1 MARVAVLLGG
11 MSAEREVSLVTGEAF
26 AMAVERLGHEC
37 IRIDA
42 GADVASRLTATK
54 PDVAL
59 IGLHGKFGE
68 DGAIQ
73 GLLELM
79 GIPYTGSGVL
89 ASAAAMDKVM
99 SKLLF
104 ERVGIPTAPFVVH
117 RRAEAEPTPPGGYP
131 CIVKPAS
138 EGSSVGVSLVH
149 GPDELGAALEHA
161 HRFDPVVLVE
171 RYVKGREI
179 QVALLDGVVL
189 GTLEIV
195 CEGHEFYDYQSKYTA
210 GLARHLCPAPL
221 ADDVRMR
228 LEALSRRANDV
239 LGCEGATRAEFLL
252 ENDREPWM
260 LEINTLPGMTPT
272 SLVPEIAAKAGI
284 GFDELVGRLI
294 AGARLKIPRLGS
306 GA

>member
-11 MSAEREVSLVTGEAF
+11 MSTEREVSLVTGEAF
-26 AMAVERLGHEC
+26 TAAVARLGHEA
-37 IRIDA
+37 IRIDVGVDLA
-42 GADVASRLTATK
+42 ARLADAQ

-68 DGAIQ
+68 DGAVQ
-73 GLLELM
+73 GLLEVM

-89 ASAAAMDKVM
+89 ASAVAMDKVS
-99 SKLLF
+99 SKRLF
-104 ERVGIPTAPFVVH
+104 ENAGIPTAPFVVH
-117 RRAEAEPTPPGGYP
+117 RAGEPLPTPPGGFP

-149 GPDELGAALEHA
+149 TAAELLPSLSVA
-161 HRFDPVVLVE
+161 HRYDAVALVE

-179 QVALLDGVVL
+179 QVAILDGRVL

-195 CEGHEFYDYQSKYTA
+195 PEGHELYDYETKYTA
-210 GLARHLCPAPL
+210 GLAKHLCPAPL
-221 ADDVRMR
+221 ADAVRLR
-228 LEALSRRANDV
+228 IEELARRANEL
-239 LGCEGATRAEFLL
+239 LGCEGATRVEFLL
-252 ENDREPWM
+252 EHDRDPWI

-272 SLVPEIAAKAGI
+272 SLVPEIAGHAGI
-284 GFDELVGRLI
+284 SFDELVTRLL
-294 AGARLKIPRLGS
+294 ASARLKIPRVGS

>member
-26 AMAVERLGHEC
+26 TAAVARLGHEA
-37 IRIDA
+37 IRVDV
-42 GADVASRLTATK
+42 GADLAQRLTDAK

-68 DGAIQ
+68 DGAVQ
-73 GLLELM
+73 GLLEVM
-79 GIPYTGSGVL
+79 GVPYTGSGVL
-89 ASAAAMDKVM
+89 ASAVAMDKVT
-99 SKLLF
+99 SKRLF
-104 ERVGIPTAPFVVH
+104 ENAGIPTAPFVIH
-117 RRAEAEPTPPGGYP
+117 RAGEPLPAPPGGFP

-149 GPDELGAALEHA
+149 DASELLPSLSVA
-161 HRFDPVVLVE
+161 HRYDPVALVE

-179 QVALLDGVVL
+179 QVAILDGRVL

-195 CEGHEFYDYQSKYTA
+195 PEGHELYDYETKYTA
-210 GLARHLCPAPL
+210 GLAKHLCPAPL
-221 ADDVRMR
+221 ADAVRLR
-228 LEALSRRANDV
+228 IEELARRANDLV
-239 LGCEGATRAEFLL
+239 GCEGATRVEFLL
-252 ENDREPWM
+252 EHDRDPWI

-272 SLVPEIAAKAGI
+272 SLVPEIAGHAGI
-284 GFDELVGRLI
+284 SFDELVARLL
-294 AGARLKIPRLGS
+294 ASARLKIPRVGS

>member
-26 AMAVERLGHEC
+26 AAAVERLGHEC
-37 IRIDA
+37 LRIDA
-42 GADVASRLTATK
+42 GTDLAARLTAAR
-54 PDVAL
+54 PEVAL

-73 GLLELM
+73 GLLEVL

-104 ERVGIPTAPFVVH
+104 ERAGIPTAPFVVH
-117 RRAEAEPTPPGGYP
+117 RRGEAEPAPPGGFP

-149 GPDELGAALEHA
+149 GAGELAGALELA
-161 HRFDPVVLVE
+161 HRYDPVALVE

-179 QVALLDGVVL
+179 QVALMDGEVL

-195 CEGHEFYDYQSKYTA
+195 CEGHEFYDYQTKYTA

-221 ADDVRMR
+221 AADVRER
-228 LEALSRRANDV
+228 LEDLSRRANDV
-239 LGCEGATRAEFLL
+239 LGCEGAVRAEFLL

-260 LEINTLPGMTPT
+260 LEVNTLPGMTPT
-272 SLVPEIAAKAGI
+272 SLVPEIAASAGV
-284 GFDELVGRLI
+284 GFDDLVKRLL
-294 AGARLKIPRLGS
+294 AGARLKIPRLG
-306 GA
+306 AQA